1 VCDEPRGDP
10 GFAASVSYHAY
21 NCSRVNL
28 DFGYVDELDSEAI
41 GEPGNRV
48 FRIRA
53 RSGERTVS
61 LWLEKQQLQ
70 ALSLAIRQML
80 DQAAHSA
87 QPGPDLDP
95 AIPMQDFPQD
105 ASLDIRVGRLALG
118 WDDSAQR
125 VILQA
130 YELGAPDDEP
140 AAFSCHTSAEHAI
153 AFCDVSDSVVA
164 GGRPLCF
171 LCREPI
177 GPEGHACVRSNGHK
191 KDDIPTLEGDDEA
204 EGED

>member
-1 VCDEPRGDP
+1 M
-10 GFAASVSYHAY
+10 
-21 NCSRVNL
+21 

-53 RSGERTVS
+53 RSEDRTAS

-80 DQAAHSA
+80 EQAEHSA
-87 QPGPDLDP
+87 EPGPDLDP
-95 AIPMQDFPQD
+95 AIPMQDFPLE
-105 ASLDIRVGRLALG
+105 ASLDFRVGRLALG

-130 YELGAPDDEP
+130 YELGAADDDP
-140 AAFSCHTSAEHAI
+140 AAFSCHTSAEHSL
-153 AFCDVSDSVVA
+153 AFCDVADSVVA

-171 LCREPI
+171 LCREPV
-177 GPEGHACVRSNGHK
+177 GPEGHACVRANGHK
-191 KDDIPTLEGDDEA
+191 KDEIPTLDEGEEG

>member
-1 VCDEPRGDP
+1 M
-10 GFAASVSYHAY
+10 
-21 NCSRVNL
+21 

-53 RSGERTVS
+53 RSEDRAAS

-80 DQAAHSA
+80 EQAEHSSE
-87 QPGPDLDP
+87 PGPDVVP
-95 AIPMQDFPQD
+95 AIPMQDFPLQ
-105 ASLDIRVGRLALG
+105 ASLDFRVGRLALG

-125 VILQA
+125 VVLQV
-130 YELGAPDDEP
+130 YELGADDDDP
-140 AAFSCHTSAEHAI
+140 AAFSCQTSAEHAI
-153 AFCDVSDSVVA
+153 AFCDQADSVVA

-177 GPEGHACVRSNGHK
+177 DAGGHSCVRSNGHK
-191 KDDIPTLEGDDEA
+191 KDEIPSLGDEEEPA
-204 EGED
+204 GED